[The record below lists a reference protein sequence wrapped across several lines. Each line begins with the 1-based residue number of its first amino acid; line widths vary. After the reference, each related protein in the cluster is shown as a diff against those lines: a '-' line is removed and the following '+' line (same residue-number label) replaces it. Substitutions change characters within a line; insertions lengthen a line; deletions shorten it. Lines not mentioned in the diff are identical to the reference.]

1 MVVEVGGEG
10 DEMLG
15 GGPIP
20 ISMVWCNL
28 LTIAKSTRKRMTYD
42 FPGYKRRKREAHA
55 SIGLGWDGESINI
68 S

>member
-1 MVVEVGGEG
+1 MVVKVGGKG

-15 GGPIP
+15 GGPIL

-28 LTIAKSTRKRMTYD
+28 LMIAKSTRKQITYN
-42 FPGYKRRKREAHA
+42 FPGYKWHKREVHA
-55 SIGLGWDGESINI
+55 SIRLGWDGKSINI